1 MPHSFG
7 TRARTRHM
15 FSKKF
20 RQHGPI
26 HLSQYLMSVKVGDY
40 VDIFADP
47 AIHKGMPHKGYH
59 GRTGIVFNVTKSAIG
74 VRVNKLVNGRII
86 EKRIHVRIEH
96 VRKSKC
102 QKEIIRRIKENE
114 AAKAEAAKTGTKVNL
129 KRQPK
134 LPKDGYFLK
143 APGGEGTEIT
153 TIQPLPFS
161 DLV

>member
-1 MPHSFG
+1 
-7 TRARTRHM
+7 M
-15 FSKKF
+15 FAKKF

-26 HLSQYLMSVKVGDY
+26 HLSQYLMNVKVGDY

-47 AIHKGMPHKGYH
+47 SIHKGMPHKGYH

-102 QKEIIRRIKENE
+102 QAEILRRKKENE
-114 AAKAEAAKTGTKVNL
+114 QAKEEARKTGSKVDL
-129 KRQPK
+129 KRTPK
-134 LPKDGYFLK
+134 LPKPAYFL
-143 APGGEGTEIT
+143 ASPGGQEIT

>member
-1 MPHSFG
+1 
-7 TRARTRHM
+7 M

-20 RQHGPI
+20 REHGPI

-40 VDIFADP
+40 VDIFANP
-47 AIHKGMPHKGYH
+47 SIHKGMPHKGYH
-59 GRTGIVFNVTKSAIG
+59 GRTGIIFNVTKSAVG

-96 VRKSKC
+96 IRKSKC
-102 QKEIIRRIKENE
+102 QQEIIRRVKENE
-114 AAKAEAAKTGTKVNL
+114 AAKVEARKSGEKISL
-129 KRQPK
+129 KRSPK
-134 LPKDGYFLK
+134 MPKDGYFLA
-143 APGGEGTEIT
+143 APGDEGIIT

>member
-1 MPHSFG
+1 
-7 TRARTRHM
+7 M
-15 FSKKF
+15 FAKKF

-26 HLSQYLMSVKVGDY
+26 HLSQYLLKVKVGDY

-47 AIHKGMPHKGYH
+47 SIHKGMPHKGYH
-59 GRTGIVFNVTKSAIG
+59 GRTGIIFNVTKSAVG
-74 VRVNKLVNGRII
+74 VRVKKLVNGRII

-102 QKEIIRRIKENE
+102 QAEILRRIKENE
-114 AAKAEAAKTGTKVNL
+114 AAKVEAAKTGVKVNL
-129 KRQPK
+129 KRTPI
-134 LPKDGYFLK
+134 LPKPAYFLK
-143 APGGEGTEIT
+143 AAGDEGVIT